1 MDLVAGASKRTACV
15 FGESLTLRFLAK
27 VLLSIACVSPLVFE
41 ATTGVVEG
49 SAMEVGLLPLGEL
62 AAQVEGFIDDRR
74 MFAFGLMR
82 LLGRGMSEIGREVDI
97 LSAGADLGICGGT
110 GKSSSTSGSSGKLSQ
125 LLALAV
131 LRRFFCI
138 AM

>member
-1 MDLVAGASKRTACV
+1 M
-15 FGESLTLRFLAK
+15 
-27 VLLSIACVSPLVFE
+27 
-41 ATTGVVEG
+41 TGVVEG

-62 AAQVEGFIDDRR
+62 AAEVEGFIEDRR
-74 MFAFGLMR
+74 MFAFGLIR
-82 LLGRGMSEIGREVDI
+82 LLGSGMSETGREVDI
-97 LSAGADLGICGGT
+97 LSAGADLGICTAIGR
-110 GKSSSTSGSSGKLSQ
+110 SSSTSGSSGKLSQ